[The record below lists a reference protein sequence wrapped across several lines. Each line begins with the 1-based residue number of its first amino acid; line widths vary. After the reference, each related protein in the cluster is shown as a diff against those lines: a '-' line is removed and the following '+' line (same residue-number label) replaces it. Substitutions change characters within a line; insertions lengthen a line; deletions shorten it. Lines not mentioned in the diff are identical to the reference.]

1 MNHLLSNFLLVLAAF
16 SFSFGADPVA
26 SAQVPSGDLKE
37 VIKLEF
43 GKPIEREIAGTDSH
57 SYYITLL
64 AGQFLRAVVDQRG
77 IDVIVTVIDPDGKKL
92 AEIDSPNGT
101 EGPEPVA
108 IEARSSGSY
117 RLEIKPA
124 EKDVAP
130 GRYQVKIEEILS
142 PEEYANRLAAERS
155 KLDTVKSW
163 LSRNA
168 IRLQTVE
175 AGSGFTDME
184 PLKKLIGNAHL
195 VSLGEATHGTREF
208 FQLKHRMLEFLVSEM
223 DFTVFGIEAPMPE
236 AFDINEY
243 VVNGNGDPEKALAG
257 LYFWTWDTQEVLD
270 MIHWMRHYNQ
280 DPSNKKKVKFYGF
293 DMQHSTRAT
302 RVMLKYLRTVDPEQA
317 STSERELAML
327 TDPFLNADFEN
338 LPRER
343 KEEMVAFTNELLTRF
358 DDHKAEYVK
367 HTGGTEWAI
376 ARQHAQILSQNLKM
390 RLTPDQSFAIR
401 DSAMAENIRW
411 ILQFEG
417 GNAKMLAWAH
427 NGHVSTQSYGS
438 VKNMGTHLREM
449 FGPEM
454 RVFGFA
460 FNQGS
465 FQAVEMPFPSSNGLH
480 SFTIGAAPD
489 GSLDAMLAQSG
500 LSLAAID
507 LHSLPKEGAVAEWFS
522 IPHGTRDIGAGY
534 SDQAAAGFLQP
545 QVLPALYDAL
555 FFIEKTTSARPVE
568 GGSWTVAQRLPTPAN
583 LDFESSEA
591 GKPPIH
597 WVVPSRIAGLNF
609 QVVTSTDNPRSGERC
624 AMISAFPGK
633 KYGETSG
640 RLQQTIDAVSYRGKK
655 IELRA
660 AVRVQT
666 NAEGDKAYLWL
677 RISKQG
683 VGPQALAFY
692 ENMADR
698 PITSDKWREYEIVA
712 DVPVDAETISYGLT
726 FTGEGQAWLDAVSI
740 QVVHK

>member
-77 IDVIVTVIDPDGKKL
+77 IDVIVTVLDPDGKKL

-302 RVMLKYLRTVDPEQA
+302 RVML
-317 STSERELAML
+317 
-327 TDPFLNADFEN
+327 
-338 LPRER
+338 
-343 KEEMVAFTNELLTRF
+343 
-358 DDHKAEYVK
+358 
-367 HTGGTEWAI
+367 
-376 ARQHAQILSQNLKM
+376 
-390 RLTPDQSFAIR
+390 
-401 DSAMAENIRW
+401 
-411 ILQFEG
+411 
-417 GNAKMLAWAH
+417 
-427 NGHVSTQSYGS
+427 
-438 VKNMGTHLREM
+438 
-449 FGPEM
+449 
-454 RVFGFA
+454 
-460 FNQGS
+460 
-465 FQAVEMPFPSSNGLH
+465 
-480 SFTIGAAPD
+480 
-489 GSLDAMLAQSG
+489 
-500 LSLAAID
+500 
-507 LHSLPKEGAVAEWFS
+507 
-522 IPHGTRDIGAGY
+522 
-534 SDQAAAGFLQP
+534 
-545 QVLPALYDAL
+545 
-555 FFIEKTTSARPVE
+555 
-568 GGSWTVAQRLPTPAN
+568 
-583 LDFESSEA
+583 
-591 GKPPIH
+591 
-597 WVVPSRIAGLNF
+597 
-609 QVVTSTDNPRSGERC
+609 
-624 AMISAFPGK
+624 
-633 KYGETSG
+633 
-640 RLQQTIDAVSYRGKK
+640 
-655 IELRA
+655 
-660 AVRVQT
+660 
-666 NAEGDKAYLWL
+666 
-677 RISKQG
+677 
-683 VGPQALAFY
+683 
-692 ENMADR
+692 
-698 PITSDKWREYEIVA
+698 
-712 DVPVDAETISYGLT
+712 
-726 FTGEGQAWLDAVSI
+726 
-740 QVVHK
+740 